1 MYAHTFVSIINSNWE
16 ICNGTLNNLIDNWCL
31 WVQTQ
36 IIGPFWCRF
45 WPGELNI
52 GHYSLVWL
60 LYRVVRLTCC
70 SSAGSFLKH
79 SPHHALYSRLFQSIR
94 WLSYAN
100 DPLYPDGKWK
110 SCAAEATGRKQWAA
124 WTSEGSGGEQKR
136 GEKKTQRKTKTI
148 PFRQTWIIQ
157 QKMMSG
163 WNNRVSCLSNFFCIF
178 WISLKK
184 IVYISYSNVSLYV
197 YSAKCYY
204 GKMLLYYQVLN
215 SRTQLKHL
223 K

>member
-1 MYAHTFVSIINSNWE
+1 MLFIRRKLQKISKIRFKNVHKQTISVYAHTFVSIINSNWE

-79 SPHHALYSRLFQSIR
+79 SPHHALYSRLFQSIC

-110 SCAAEATGRKQWAA
+110 SFAAEATGRKQWAA
-124 WTSEGSGGEQKR
+124 WTSEGSGGEQKQ
-136 GEKKTQRKTKTI
+136 GEKTHRGKPKSFHSTKH
-148 PFRQTWIIQ
+148 
-157 QKMMSG
+157 K
-163 WNNRVSCLSNFFCIF
+163 LSNRKWRAAGIT
-178 WISLKK
+178 
-184 IVYISYSNVSLYV
+184 
-197 YSAKCYY
+197 
-204 GKMLLYYQVLN
+204 G
-215 SRTQLKHL
+215 
-223 K
+223 